1 MKTRLFL
8 FMALALGFALFPATS
23 SAQRYN
29 QKNLVSDITQPP
41 NSDGSAVLVDPN
53 LVNPWGLTR
62 SGSSPWWVSDNGT
75 GNSTLYDGGGNPINI
90 FADPAGISPFD
101 NFVIVPPP
109 RSAPAGTTST
119 PTGDVFN
126 GSLTDFLLNNGTPA
140 SKNAVF
146 IFATEDGTISGWNPQ
161 VNISPGG
168 HAPSTNVV
176 LEVDNSSRGK
186 SNSGAVY
193 KGATIAAM
201 NGHPFLYVSNF
212 HDDRVE
218 VYDTNFQLVHLRAG
232 AFHDETIP
240 HGYAPFGIQSV
251 GSVLVVTYAKQN
263 PERHDDV
270 AGPGNGFVDI
280 YSPNGVLQGQLQ
292 HGPWMNS
299 PWGVVWAPSDFG
311 AFSNTL
317 LIGNFGS
324 GQIAAFNGFTREFI
338 GMVENA
344 AGSVLTIDGLWSI
357 QFGNGGAAGPA
368 NTLFFTAG
376 IDDEAHGLFG
386 TLTPVSAD

>member
-1 MKTRLFL
+1 MKTRLSV

-23 SAQRYN
+23 SAQRYH

-53 LVNPWGLTR
+53 LVNPWGLAR

-90 FADPAGISPFD
+90 FADPAGSSPFD

-126 GSLTDFLLNNGTPA
+126 GSPTDFLLNNGTPA
-140 SKNAVF
+140 GKNAVF

-186 SNSGAVY
+186 SSSGAVY
-193 KGATIAAM
+193 KGATIATM

-218 VYDTNFQLVHLRAG
+218 VYDTNFQLVHLRAN

-240 HGYAPFGIQSV
+240 HGFAPFGIQSV

-263 PERHDDV
+263 SERHDDV

-280 YSPNGVLQGQLQ
+280 YSPDGALQGRLQ
-292 HGPWMNS
+292 NGPWMNS
-299 PWGVVWAPSDFG
+299 PWGVVWSPSDFG

-338 GMVENA
+338 GMVENPD
-344 AGSVLTIDGLWSI
+344 GSVLTIDGLWSI
-357 QFGNGGAAGPA
+357 QFGNGAAAGPA

-386 TLTPVSAD
+386 TLTPVSAE